1 MFRLVQTTKCSI
13 SAVIAAFFVMSV
25 PAMAAAAGAPRADAA
40 PTHAPAK
47 TKATTK
53 TAKTKAATKGTPKPT
68 KTTKRAAAKATAAHA
83 KAPKAKAKK
92 KVKSTASKQAD
103 SEARGAQRRPCDK
116 AKIAVDRAGLE
127 REVVTL
133 TTCSGLPLASAQQR
147 LSVLARPWSA
157 PGPSAKELSGEHQP
171 GEELAEG
178 VRLLDEGLVRRIAA
192 IAAKFPDASLSL
204 VSGYRPNS
212 RSEKH
217 ESGRALDVRLVNG
230 STAELAAFCR
240 TLPNTGC
247 GYYPNSMFVHIDVRS
262 SKEGS
267 ASWID
272 ASGPGEPSQFVSEWP
287 PPPPTPASTL
297 EGAAGGKSHD

>member
-40 PTHAPAK
+40 PNHAPAK

-68 KTTKRAAAKATAAHA
+68 KTTKRAVAKATAAHA
-83 KAPKAKAKK
+83 KAPTATAKK
-92 KVKSTASKQAD
+92 KVKSTASKQA
-103 SEARGAQRRPCDK
+103 EARGAQRRPCDK

-287 PPPPTPASTL
+287 PSSPTPPSTL